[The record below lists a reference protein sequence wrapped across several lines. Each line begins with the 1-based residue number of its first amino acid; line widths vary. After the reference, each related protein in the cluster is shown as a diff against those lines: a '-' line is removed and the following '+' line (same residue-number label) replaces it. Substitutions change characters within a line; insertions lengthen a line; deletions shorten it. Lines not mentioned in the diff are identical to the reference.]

1 MIKIHR
7 KFFFIELIFKKI
19 QSFEVDP
26 LPKKLKKSKK
36 SKKMLPICISFP
48 VNPLFQDY
56 FGKELTS
63 SGFLKKLLPTVPI
76 TYLPLCSSQPL
87 LIDTDSE
94 IGKIIIKALSL
105 FGGNIDD
112 LTLNKNL
119 YEYYRA
125 LENCKTISIIPI
137 MSMSLFKNRIC
148 ENPLLI
154 EKRWNRR
161 KNFIYMVKHILSLKE
176 NKPLLLKLCCV
187 DLVVYIIAKYI

>member
-1 MIKIHR
+1 M
-7 KFFFIELIFKKI
+7 

-36 SKKMLPICISFP
+36 SKKMLPISIRSK

-56 FGKELTS
+56 FGKELTFN
-63 SGFLKKLLPTVPI
+63 GFIKKLLPTVHY
-76 TYLPLCSSQPL
+76 TRLPAVSSQPL
-87 LIDTDSE
+87 LINIDYE
-94 IGKIIIKALSL
+94 LGKIIIKALSL